1 MKFKKN
7 QFQPLQEL
15 EMPDFRQQMGPN
27 PYPQMGQMYQQQGQ
41 QPFTQMGGQQSYQQP
56 GPRADPAAAGR
67 RPGPSNAFRTAAF
80 TEHPRH
86 AAA

>member
-27 PYPQMGQMYQQQGQ
+27 PYPQEMGQMYQHQGQ
-41 QPFTQMGGQQSYQQP
+41 QPFTQMGGQQSISSP
-56 GPRADPAAAGR
+56 V
-67 RPGPSNAFRTAAF
+67 PS
-80 TEHPRH
+80 
-86 AAA
+86 